1 MSIDA
6 TDSDAPKFPERFL
19 RYATREFGQEGE
31 AWLEELPSILRRCC
45 DKWGLALGRPTEEI
59 KANYI
64 AYVEMGNGAEAVL
77 KVGVT
82 HDDFSSEMEALAIYE
97 GRGINRL
104 IDCDKVL
111 NAMLLE
117 RLRPGKMLDSVE
129 NARAQSEIT
138 ARILQDLHATPP
150 PSNHTLPHFMDWM
163 QGAFAD
169 ARSCKDSERARG
181 YIEQIPRVQSM
192 MEVLMEP
199 DEPQMLLHG
208 DLHHWNILSDADR
221 GWMAID
227 PKGVI
232 GASCLDVGRFIN
244 NAMGFGETA
253 AQKREILLE
262 AVTIFSDVLGEN
274 EERMFAGAFCDKIMG
289 SSWGL
294 QQKPDEHEASSQEA
308 LKVMVEVARDMDDR
322 RLRCRAS
329 AEKTR

>member
-1 MSIDA
+1 MSTDA
-6 TDSDAPKFPERFL
+6 TDSDAPQFPERFL
-19 RYATREFGQEGE
+19 RYATREFGREGE
-31 AWLEELPSILRRCC
+31 AWLEELPSILVRCC
-45 DKWGLALGRPTEEI
+45 DKWGLTLGRPTEEI

-64 AYVEMGNGAEAVL
+64 AYVELGNGEEAVL
-77 KVGVT
+77 KVGVP
-82 HDDFSSEMEALAIYE
+82 HGDFSAEMEALAIYE

-104 IDCDKVL
+104 INCDKAL

-117 RLRPGKMLDSVE
+117 RLRPGKMLDSVG
-129 NARAQSEIT
+129 NAREQSEIA

-163 QGAFAD
+163 RGAFAD
-169 ARSCKDSERARG
+169 ARSCKDPERARG
-181 YIEQIPRVQSM
+181 YIEQIPRVESM
-192 MEVLMEP
+192 MGILMEA
-199 DEPQMLLHG
+199 DEPQILLHG
-208 DLHHWNILSDADR
+208 DLHHSNILSDADR

-253 AQKREILLE
+253 AEKREILLE
-262 AVTIFSDVLGEN
+262 AVTVFSDVLGEN

-294 QQKPDEHEASSQEA
+294 QQEPDEHETSSQEA
-308 LKVMVEVARDMDDR
+308 LRVMVEIARDVDDR
-322 RLRCRAS
+322 RLRRRAV
-329 AEKTR
+329 

>member
-1 MSIDA
+1 MQIDA
-6 TDSDAPKFPERFL
+6 PRFPERFQ
-19 RYATREFGQEGE
+19 RYATREFGREGE

-45 DKWGLALGRPTEEI
+45 DKWGLTLGRPTGEI

-64 AYVEMGNGAEAVL
+64 ACVEMGNGEEAVL
-77 KVGVT
+77 KVGVP
-82 HDDFSSEMEALAIYE
+82 HDDFSAEMEALAIYE

-104 IDCDKVL
+104 IGCDKAL

-117 RLRPGKMLDSVE
+117 RLRPGEMLDSVE
-129 NARAQSEIT
+129 NAREQTEI
-138 ARILQDLHATPP
+138 AAGILQDLHTTPP

-163 QGAFAD
+163 RGAFAD
-169 ARSCKDSERARG
+169 AKSCKDPERARG
-181 YIEQIPRVQSM
+181 CVEQIPRVESM
-192 MEVLMEP
+192 MGILTAQ
-199 DEPQMLLHG
+199 DEPQILLHG

-253 AQKREILLE
+253 AAKREILLE
-262 AVTIFSDVLGEN
+262 AVRVFSDVLGEN

-294 QQKPDEHEASSQEA
+294 KQKPDEHEASSREA
-308 LKVMVEVARDMDDR
+308 LEVMVEVAREVDDR
-322 RLRCRAS
+322 RLRPRAVP
-329 AEKTR
+329 

>member
-1 MSIDA
+1 MSTDA

-19 RYATREFGQEGE
+19 RYATSGFGKEGE
-31 AWLEELPSILRRCC
+31 AWLEELPSILKRCC
-45 DKWGLALGRPTEEI
+45 AKWGLTLGRPTEEI

-77 KVGVT
+77 KVGVP
-82 HDDFSSEMEALAIYE
+82 HGDFSSEMEALAIYE

-104 IDCDKVL
+104 IDCDKAL

-129 NARAQSEIT
+129 NARERSEIT

-163 QGAFAD
+163 RGAFAD
-169 ARSCKDSERARG
+169 ARSCKDLERARG
-181 YIEQIPRVQSM
+181 YIEQIPRVEFM
-192 MEVLMEP
+192 MGILMEP

-294 QQKPDEHEASSQEA
+294 KQKPDEQEASSQEA
-308 LKVMVEVARDMDDR
+308 LKVMVGMAKDVDDR
-322 RLRCRAS
+322 RLRCRAV
-329 AEKTR
+329 E

>member
-1 MSIDA
+1 
-6 TDSDAPKFPERFL
+6 
-19 RYATREFGQEGE
+19 
-31 AWLEELPSILRRCC
+31 
-45 DKWGLALGRPTEEI
+45 
-59 KANYI
+59 
-64 AYVEMGNGAEAVL
+64 MGNGEEAVL
-77 KVGVT
+77 KVGVP
-82 HDDFSSEMEALAIYE
+82 HGDFSAEMEALAIYE

-104 IDCDKVL
+104 IDCDKAL

-129 NARAQSEIT
+129 NAREQSEIA
-138 ARILQDLHATPP
+138 ARILRELHETPP

-163 QGAFAD
+163 RSAFAD
-169 ARSCKDSERARG
+169 ARSCKDPERARG
-181 YIEQIPRVQSM
+181 YIEQIPRVESM
-192 MEVLMEP
+192 MGILMEA
-199 DEPQMLLHG
+199 DEPQILLHG

-253 AQKREILLE
+253 AEKREILLE
-262 AVTIFSDVLGEN
+262 AVTVFSDVLGEN

-294 QQKPDEHEASSQEA
+294 QQEPDEREASSQEA
-308 LKVMVEVARDMDDR
+308 LRVMVEVARDVDDC
-322 RLRCRAS
+322 RLRCRAV
-329 AEKTR
+329 